1 MIIFI
6 AIVSLILLIV
16 LHELGHFLFAKKFGV
31 RVDEFGIGYPPRLFG
46 KKIGE
51 TIYSWNLLPLGGFV
65 KIYGH
70 EERIEDPRSFTT
82 KPFWQKSIIILG
94 GVAVFWVVAAVLL
107 SVVLLIGAPSVI
119 EDYEVGNFKNPR
131 VQIIEISKDSPAFTA
146 GLEIGDIIKS
156 INGVSVDKVVEVQN
170 MSAENKGKEIVL
182 TMQRGQKVFDVSLTL
197 REDFPNDQGPMGVA
211 LFRTALKKTVWY
223 KAPIDGVKATGNL
236 TVSIVKGWGKVLS
249 SLFRGKGVPEGV
261 EIKGAVGIFELF
273 NGIGSLGVSYFLQLV
288 AIIAISLALLNSLP
302 IPALDGGW
310 FVFLLIEKIKGKPL
324 DDKIVQRISTVF
336 FILLVILMIWIT
348 AKDIIGLF

>member
-236 TVSIVKGWGKVLS
+236 TVSIVKSWGKVLS